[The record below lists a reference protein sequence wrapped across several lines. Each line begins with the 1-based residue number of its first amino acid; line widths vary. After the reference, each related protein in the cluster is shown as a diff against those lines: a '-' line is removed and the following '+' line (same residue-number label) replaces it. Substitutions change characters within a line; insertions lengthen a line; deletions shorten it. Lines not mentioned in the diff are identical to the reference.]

1 MTRILLTA
9 AILGVATVTAAL
21 PIAAAAQTAP
31 VASRPVA
38 PIPGA
43 PVSGTALP
51 AMPATLDQA
60 LAMAYLTNPSL
71 QAQRA
76 ALRAAD
82 ENVPAALAGWRPQVS
97 ISANAGYIQAGTIDH
112 FTSPPP
118 PYNVTSFGTRGSN
131 SESLTV
137 TQPLYNGG
145 NTVASVQH
153 AKNLV
158 MAQRAALIG
167 AEEQVLGNTVSAY
180 VGVIQANQVLEL
192 AINNEQVLA
201 KQLQAT
207 NDRFTVGEI
216 TRTDVAQAQ
225 AALAGASASRE
236 TAQANLKIAD
246 ATFRQYVGAAPA
258 PNLVP
263 PQPLLPVATSQPA
276 AVAMATANNPAV
288 IQALFQAA
296 EAKDNFDIAY
306 SKLMP
311 NLSLQGQI
319 AHNEDTQQQ
328 NLTTNLAEILVQ
340 FSMPIYQ
347 GGAEYAA
354 IRQARQLIQQALK
367 SIDDSKR
374 TAAEQAASAWNAY
387 IGAKATI
394 ASTRQQIAA
403 NEVALEGVQR
413 EAIVGSRTTLDVLN
427 AEQTLLNSRV
437 TLVQNLATLV
447 NASYSLAQAV
457 GRLTARDLGLPVP
470 IYNDTAYYNAVR
482 NKWIGTADAA
492 THQPGR

>member
-1 MTRILLTA
+1 MKRTILIAGLAVLAGA
-9 AILGVATVTAAL
+9 APAIALAAGTPASPAGSPPAGPQPAAVTA
-21 PIAAAAQTAP
+21 
-31 VASRPVA
+31 
-38 PIPGA
+38 
-43 PVSGTALP
+43 
-51 AMPATLDQA
+51 PATLDQA
-60 LAMAYLTNPSL
+60 LAIAYLTNPAL

-97 ISANAGYIQAGTIDH
+97 ISANAGYIQEGTIQH

-118 PYNVTSFGTRGSN
+118 PYDVKTFGTRGSN
-131 SESLTV
+131 SEALIV

-145 NTVASVQH
+145 GTRASVAH
-153 AKNLV
+153 ARNLV
-158 MAQRAALIG
+158 MAQRASLISS
-167 AEEQVLGNTVSAY
+167 EEQVLGNTVSAY
-180 VGVIQANQVLEL
+180 VGVIQAQQVLAL
-192 AINNEQVLA
+192 AINNEQVLS

-207 NDRFTVGEI
+207 NDRFSVGEI

-225 AALAGASASRE
+225 AALAGASAQRE

-246 ATFRQYVGAAPA
+246 ATFRQYVGLPPA
-258 PNLVP
+258 PNLVA
-263 PQPLLPVATSQPA
+263 PQPLQPVATSQQG
-276 AVAMATANNPAV
+276 AMAMAVANNPAV
-288 IQALFQAA
+288 IAALFQAA
-296 EAKDNFDIAY
+296 EAKDNFDLAY

-311 NLSLQGQI
+311 SLSLQGQI

-328 NLTTNLAEILVQ
+328 NLTTNLAQIVLQ
-340 FSMPIYQ
+340 LSMPLYQ
-347 GGAEYAA
+347 GGSEYAA
-354 IRQARQLIQQALK
+354 IRQARQMIQQALK
-367 SIDDSKR
+367 SIDESKR
-374 TAAEQAASAWNAY
+374 NAGQQAAAAWNAY

-427 AEQTLLNSRV
+427 AEQTLLDSRV

-457 GRLTARDLGLPVP
+457 GRLTARDLGLHVP
-470 IYNDTAYYNAVR
+470 IYNETAYYNAVKD
-482 NKWIGTADAA
+482 KWIGTGDAA
-492 THQPGR
+492 TNQPGR